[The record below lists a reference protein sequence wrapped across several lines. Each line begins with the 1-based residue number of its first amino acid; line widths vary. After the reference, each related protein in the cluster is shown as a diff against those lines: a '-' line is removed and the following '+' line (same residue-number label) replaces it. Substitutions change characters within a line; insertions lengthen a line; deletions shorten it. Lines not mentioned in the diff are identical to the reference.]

1 MPLTIT
7 ELLEKKLNQKGT
19 NALNIV
25 VSTIGAQPLD
35 ELKVRS
41 RILD

>member
-25 VSTIGAQPLD
+25 VSTIGAP
-35 ELKVRS
+35 VYYRS
-41 RILD
+41 EAEY